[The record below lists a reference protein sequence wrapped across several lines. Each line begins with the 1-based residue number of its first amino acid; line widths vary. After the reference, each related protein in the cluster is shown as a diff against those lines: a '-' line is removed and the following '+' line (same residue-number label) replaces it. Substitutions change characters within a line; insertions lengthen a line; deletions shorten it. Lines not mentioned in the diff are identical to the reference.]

1 LEPREVTVEGDDLRA
16 VLERKRGEVGVV
28 DEIRSRPDAAEQPTQ
43 KAQVARARVDDD
55 RGGLVEPELD
65 DAGRLVERER
75 SRERAGPA
83 CSATGRR
90 AARPPPTLRVDRF
103 AVAGG

>member
-16 VLERKRGEVGVV
+16 VLERERGEVGVV

-75 SRERAGPA
+75 SRERAGP
-83 CSATGRR
+83 R
-90 AARPPPTLRVDRF
+90 AQPQEGEQHDPLPLF
-103 AVAGG
+103 ALIALQ